1 MWHICNE
8 GPGFDLM
15 KDEQLLATGSE
26 PSCMVRN
33 GYDWLGHVR
42 IKHWLFRAQLPSPW
56 HLCFLELLASGCAS
70 LARVQP
76 PEGDYYDELPSGF
89 VNILALQVDCLWHS
103 ASDDFFLGSLVW
115 SEGSFGG
122 MQLPLSPVWYA
133 VNHAMAP
140 WSMTRGVAGCSPHK
154 SRIGGNNLGHCNPER
169 RSRNVQHRGIWKV
182 SPIFFSKDTLWP
194 I

>member
-103 ASDDFFLGSLVW
+103 ASDDFFWEVWCEVRVVLGECNYHCLQC
-115 SEGSFGG
+115 G
-122 MQLPLSPVWYA
+122 MQWIMPWHPGAWPEVLLDAAHISPA
-133 VNHAMAP
+133 
-140 WSMTRGVAGCSPHK
+140 
-154 SRIGGNNLGHCNPER
+154 
-169 RSRNVQHRGIWKV
+169 
-182 SPIFFSKDTLWP
+182 
-194 I
+194 